1 MKNVYRLNFLSIVLL
16 FISLQLHAQ
25 DQPTFKTDFF
35 NEVEFPEKINVSNQS
50 LQSNGYGSFSKGLKK
65 VFSCALYVEQPT
77 DDAISL
83 IYSDDLKVID
93 LVMTSNYL
101 QSETTVK
108 KIKTAYAKDL
118 KADLNASA
126 DEKQFISDLRKHDK
140 IITSQVTTVEKLFGE
155 AFNKSNLGNVDSISD
170 DIKEY
175 IASFGDLIET
185 GDHFRI
191 ISKNNQ
197 VTLFKNGEQ
206 LFQTDN
212 KAFKK
217 ALMNIYLGNTP
228 IDASLRESL
237 LSM

>member
-1 MKNVYRLNFLSIVLL
+1 MKNVYRINFLSIVLL
-16 FISLQLHAQ
+16 FASLQIQAQ
-25 DQPTFKTDFF
+25 NQPTFKTNFF
-35 NEVEFPEKINVSNQS
+35 NEVEFPETINVTNQT
-50 LQSNGYGSFSKGLKK
+50 LQSNGYGAFSKGLKK
-65 VFSCALYVEQPT
+65 VFSCALYVENRT

-83 IYSDDLKVID
+83 IYSEDLKVID

-101 QSETTVK
+101 QSENTVK
-108 KIKTAYAKDL
+108 KIKAAYATDL
-118 KADLNASA
+118 KAAADASA
-126 DEKQFISDLRKHDK
+126 EEKQFISDLRKHDK

-155 AFNKSNLGNVDSISD
+155 AFNKSNLGNVESISD

-191 ISKNNQ
+191 ISKNNK

-228 IDASLRESL
+228 IDATLRENL
-237 LSM
+237 LSI